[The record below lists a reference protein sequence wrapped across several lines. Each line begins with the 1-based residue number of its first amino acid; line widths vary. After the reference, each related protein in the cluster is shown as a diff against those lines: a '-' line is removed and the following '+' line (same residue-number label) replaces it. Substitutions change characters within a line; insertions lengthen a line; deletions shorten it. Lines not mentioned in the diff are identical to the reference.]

1 MKLKFRNNND
11 GDPEIGLDGQL
22 ELGLA
27 DRDDRE
33 GDWALQLL
41 KSLQR
46 APQEIVD
53 KLDSE
58 LLGAVLREVAKSG
71 GDAGAVA
78 RLALSLLE
86 RCGK

>member
-11 GDPEIGLDGQL
+11 GDPEISLDGQL

-27 DRDDRE
+27 DRE